1 MTLRGCFRGDLSG
14 TMIMNKNTNVHCWFM
29 LALLHKIISTDTTF
43 DFNNVFENVEV
54 NIIHPKMMSSFTH
67 SLVVPNLYGKTKED
81 ILKNVGNQT
90 VAGSH

>member
-14 TMIMNKNTNVHCWFM
+14 TTIMNKNTKVHCCFI
-29 LALLHKIISTDTTF
+29 LAQLHKIISTDTTF

-54 NIIHPKMMSSFTH
+54 NIIHPQILSSFTH
-67 SLVVPNLYGKTKED
+67 PQVVPNLYGKTKED